1 MKKEIEQFNISP
13 PPGISCWPK
22 NECNALDDLEASM
35 IGPEDTPYENGVF
48 KLNIRIPDRYPFEPP
63 QITFRTKIYH
73 PNIDT
78 AGRICLDILKM
89 QPKGSWK
96 PSLNLAT
103 VLTSIRLLLT
113 EPNPSDPLMAEIANE
128 YQFNK
133 ERFEESAKKWTKEY
147 ANQNSTS

>member
-1 MKKEIEQFNISP
+1 MQKTVRMKKEIEQFNISP
-13 PPGISCWPK
+13 PPGISCWSK

-78 AGRICLDILKM
+78 GA
-89 QPKGSWK
+89 
-96 PSLNLAT
+96 
-103 VLTSIRLLLT
+103 
-113 EPNPSDPLMAEIANE
+113 
-128 YQFNK
+128 YQFLHISIHVV
-133 ERFEESAKKWTKEY
+133 FFIKKY
-147 ANQNSTS
+147 P

>member
-1 MKKEIEQFNISP
+1 MQKTVRIKKEIEQFNISP
-13 PPGISCWPK
+13 PPGISCWPE

-78 AGRICLDILKM
+78 GAYQLLNISSHAVFWIILA
-89 QPKGSWK
+89 
-96 PSLNLAT
+96 L
-103 VLTSIRLLLT
+103 
-113 EPNPSDPLMAEIANE
+113 
-128 YQFNK
+128 
-133 ERFEESAKKWTKEY
+133 
-147 ANQNSTS
+147 